1 MPAGTQRRFATAQK
15 FGSYREDSGHSAGLG
30 GKADIATRLPNDR
43 DPWVNGLEG
52 D

>member
-1 MPAGTQRRFATAQK
+1 MALSGRT
-15 FGSYREDSGHSAGLG
+15 REVWYLSAFE